1 MEMRALVV
9 RDFDAGAELLDLAVE
24 PPRGQEVLVRM
35 KASGICGS
43 DLKFLDGQS
52 HVGVLPTIMGH
63 EGAGTVAEVGPEVT
77 EFRPGDHVAVAMA
90 TSCGA
95 CPDCARQQLHLC
107 SSPDRTL
114 QIEGKMADGTSRF
127 RLDGMAAYPFVG
139 SGTLAEYVVAA
150 ARKLV
155 KVPPG
160 VPLESAA
167 ISACGVVTGLG
178 AALNIARPEPGSSA
192 LIIGCGGVGL
202 SVIQGCR
209 IAGSTRIVA
218 VDTNVLRL
226 ETARRV
232 GATDVIEAGSESV
245 ADAVRSLLPAG
256 VDHAFEVSGAVAN
269 LELAFSATRR
279 GGNCVAVASY
289 PPGAR
294 VSVDTWDL
302 FWDRQLRGC
311 VAGNSVPR
319 HDLPRIFDLFLG
331 GQLDLEALTAA
342 SWGLADVHHAIEA
355 SRRGEVPRAV
365 VTFS

>member
-9 RDFDAGAELLDLAVE
+9 RDFATGAELLDLTVA
-24 PPRGQEVLVRM
+24 PPKGQEVLVRM
-35 KASGICGS
+35 EASGICGS

-77 EFRPGDHVAVAMA
+77 EFRPGDSVAVAMG

-95 CPDCARQQLHLC
+95 CPSCARQQLHLC
-107 SSPDRTL
+107 SNPDREL
-114 QIEGKMADGTSRF
+114 QIEGRMADGTSRF
-127 RLDGMAAYPFVG
+127 HLAGMAAYPFVG
-139 SGTLAEYVVAA
+139 SGTLAEYVVAS

-155 KVPPG
+155 KVPQG

-202 SVIQGCR
+202 SVVQGCR

-218 VDTNVLRL
+218 VDTNISRL
-226 ETARRV
+226 DTARRV
-232 GATDVIEAGSESV
+232 GATDVIDAGSQSV
-245 ADAVRSLLPAG
+245 ADAVRSLFPAG
-256 VDHAFEVSGAVAN
+256 VDYAFEASGVVAN
-269 LELAFSATRR
+269 LEMAFSATRR
-279 GGNCVAVASY
+279 GGSCVAVASY

-294 VSVDTWDL
+294 VGVDAWDL
-302 FWDRQLRGC
+302 FWDRRLRGC

-319 HDLPRIFDLFLG
+319 HDLPRIFDLFLA
-331 GQLDLEALTAA
+331 GQLDLEALTAGR
-342 SWGLADVHHAIEA
+342 WCLADVHDAIDA

-365 VTFS
+365 VTFP

>member
-9 RDFDAGAELLDLAVE
+9 RDIAGGAELLDVTVD

-35 KASGICGS
+35 ATSGICGS

-77 EFRPGDHVAVAMA
+77 EFVPGDRVAVAMA
-90 TSCGA
+90 TACGV
-95 CPDCARQQLHLC
+95 CPFCVRQQLHLC
-107 SSPDRTL
+107 SSPERAL
-114 QIEGKMADGTSRF
+114 QIEGRMADGTSRF
-127 RLDGMAAYPFVG
+127 RLDGKPAYPFVG
-139 SGTLAEYVVAA
+139 SGTLAEYVVASSG
-150 ARKLV
+150 KLV
-155 KVPPG
+155 KVPEG

-167 ISACGVVTGLG
+167 VSACGVVTGLG
-178 AALNIARPEPGSSA
+178 AALNIARPEAGSSA

-218 VDTNVLRL
+218 VDTNSSRL

-232 GATDVIEAGSESV
+232 GATEVIEAGSQPV
-245 ADAVRSLLPAG
+245 AETVRSVLPG
-256 VDHAFEVSGAVAN
+256 GFDYAFEASGLVEN
-269 LELAFSATRR
+269 LETALSATRR
-279 GGNCVAVASY
+279 GGRCVAVASY

-294 VSVDTWDL
+294 VSFDPWDL
-302 FWDRQLRGC
+302 FWDRHLQGC

-319 HDLPRIFDLFLG
+319 HDLPRIFDLYLA

-342 SWGLADVHHAIEA
+342 TWCFADVGDAIDA

-365 VTFS
+365 VTIP